1 MRTYV
6 TGQYPLV
13 APLAEPFD
21 QVNRIAVLRGGGI
34 GDALFALPA
43 VQSLAAAYPDAEI
56 TMLGT
61 PAHAEL
67 LAGRP
72 GGPTRVVVVPPSRG
86 VRPGPGENVAVLDQF
101 FKRMVACRFDLAVQA
116 HGGGRWSNPFL
127 LRLAARHT
135 IGTRT
140 PDAAELE
147 RSIPYI
153 YYQNEMMRALEIV
166 SLAGARPVA
175 LEPRLAVRHGEAE
188 WARHTLQVDSAGLVV
203 VHPGATDARRRWP
216 VERFADVVGRCA
228 EDGLQVILIGD
239 ASDAQTCEAVVAAAA
254 LTTSRPQLVRSVA
267 GMLTLSQLVGVLG
280 IADVVLGSDS
290 GPRHL
295 AGALGTRTVGIYWCG
310 NAISAGP
317 AGRSRHRVH
326 ISWVTNCPECGR
338 DCTQVGWTAERC
350 EHDVS
355 FVADVQPD
363 GVYADIADL
372 LAQSLWAASHGQD
385 SSSS

>member
-1 MRTYV
+1 MRIFETD
-6 TGQYPLV
+6 QYPLV
-13 APLAEPFD
+13 APLAEPFEE
-21 QVNRIAVLRGGGI
+21 VRRIAILRGGGI
-34 GDALFALPA
+34 GDVLFALPA
-43 VQSLAAAYPDAEI
+43 VQSLAAAYPQAEI

-61 PAHAEL
+61 PAHAQL
-67 LAGRP
+67 LDGRQ
-72 GGPTRVVVVPPSRG
+72 GGPDRVVVVPPSRG
-86 VRPGPGENVAVLDQF
+86 VRPGEDENSAVIDEF
-101 FKRMVACRFDLAVQA
+101 FDRMRADRFDLAVQA

-127 LRLAARHT
+127 LRLGARHT

-153 YYQNEMMRALEIV
+153 YYQNEMMRSLEIA
-166 SLAGARPVA
+166 SLAGARPVTF
-175 LEPRLAVRHGEAE
+175 EPRLAMRDGEAE
-188 WARHTLQVDSAGLVV
+188 WARRTLLIDSAGLVV
-203 VHPGATDARRRWP
+203 IHPGATDPRRRWP
-216 VERFADVVGRCA
+216 VERFADVVRRCA
-228 EDGLQVILIGD
+228 KDGLQVVLVGD
-239 ASDAQTCEAVVAAAA
+239 ETDVQTCQAIIAAAA
-254 LTTSRPQLVRSVA
+254 LATSQERLVSSVA
-267 GMLTLSQLVGVLG
+267 GTLTLGQLVGALG

-295 AGALGTRTVGIYWCG
+295 AGALGTRTVGVYWCG
-310 NAISAGP
+310 NVISAGP

-355 FVADVQPD
+355 FVADVSAD
-363 GVYADIADL
+363 GVYDDLIDL
-372 LAQSLWAASHGQD
+372 LGQSRSTANHGQD